1 VKTGDIMNR
10 TPVSVRSDQ
19 TFGDAF
25 QTLVKSRMTNLPA
38 VDAEGIF
45 QGNFDLKDVW
55 NVLLPKAAQLDRKSI
70 EDLSFVSTS
79 LDKLKDLVA
88 DVSALPVSKFLNT
101 QDAPPLHPEN
111 PVIQAILLLD
121 EHGETLAVVDSK
133 TRKLVGTVSPWDVL
147 DPIVSPG
154 D

>member
-10 TPVSVRSDQ
+10 APISVRSDQ
-19 TFGDAF
+19 TFGEAF
-25 QTLVKSRMTNLPA
+25 RILVKSRMTNLPA
-38 VDAEGIF
+38 VDAAGIF

-55 NVLLPKAAQLDRKSI
+55 NVLLPKAAQLDRKSL

-88 DVSALPVSKFLNT
+88 DASEQPVSNFLNT
-101 QDAPPLHPEN
+101 KDAPPLHPEN

-133 TRKLVGTVSPWDVL
+133 TRMLVGSVSPWDVL
-147 DPIVSPG
+147 DPIL
-154 D
+154 